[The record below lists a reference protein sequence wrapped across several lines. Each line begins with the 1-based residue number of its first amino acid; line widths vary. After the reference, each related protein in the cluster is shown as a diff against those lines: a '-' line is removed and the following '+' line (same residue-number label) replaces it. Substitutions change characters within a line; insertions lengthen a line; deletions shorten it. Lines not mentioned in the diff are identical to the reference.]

1 MGEAY
6 DFEQIHV
13 TVDGQVAVLY
23 LLWPDGVSDNPQVG
37 HRELAEALAQIRNDD
52 NIRVLVITGATDAR
66 FYAPFAGRQHP
77 TESGAKRKGVM
88 SDPEHIFAA
97 IRETQEIIDGIARME
112 KPVIARV
119 NGDAL
124 GFGASLALVCDFVI
138 ADEEAHITDIHI
150 ANHHFVPTAKRS
162 TGIVPGDGGVVLWPL
177 QMSLV
182 KAKEFLMT
190 GRPVRAR
197 ELADMNVI
205 TRAVP
210 KAQLQETVDEYVE
223 ELLARPA
230 WALGWTKL
238 VINKRM
244 RADLELALDA
254 SAALEAISMRVRD
267 DFPGPK
273 GTETL

>member
-1 MGEAY
+1 MGGSY

-13 TVDGQVAVLY
+13 KVDDQVAVLH
-23 LLWPDGVSDNPQVG
+23 LLWPDGVSDNPQIG
-37 HRELAEALAQIRNDD
+37 HRELAEAIARIRSDD
-52 NIRVLVITGATDAR
+52 DVRILVIRGATDER

-77 TESGAKRKGVM
+77 SQPGGKRKGVM
-88 SDPEHIFAA
+88 SDPDHIFAA
-97 IRETQEIIDGIARME
+97 IRETQQIIGGIAQME
-112 KPVIARV
+112 KPVIAMV

-124 GFGASLALVCDFVI
+124 GFGASLALACDFIV
-138 ADEEAHITDIHI
+138 ADEEAFITDIHI
-150 ANHHFVPTAKRS
+150 ANYHFVPTAKKS

-177 QMSLV
+177 QMGLA

-210 KAQLQETVDEYVE
+210 KAQLQETVDEYVQ

-273 GTETL
+273 GTEIL